1 MIKKTLIFIFLLAS
15 GIGFAQKKGTTKKK
29 APAEEKIT
37 PIAAVDVNDP
47 EYNVNKRPV
56 YPGGIGEMFRFI
68 NKNIQKPDTIMKGG
82 DGKVF
87 LWFNVSE
94 DGTISN
100 IKVIKEI
107 PGCPACND
115 EAIRLVKLMP
125 KWEPAIE
132 HGRPVKTDYNFPVSF
147 HPPLS
152 NH

>member
-1 MIKKTLIFIFLLAS
+1 MRKPFILIFLFASLLS
-15 GIGFAQKKGTTKKK
+15 FGQKKGNSKHKEK
-29 APAEEKIT
+29 PEEKIA

-56 YPGGIGEMFRFI
+56 YPGGVGEMFKFI

-87 LWFNVSE
+87 LWFNVAE
-94 DGTISN
+94 DGSISN

-107 PGCPACND
+107 PGCKACND

-125 KWEPAIE
+125 KWEPALE

-147 HPPLS
+147 HPPLT

>member
-1 MIKKTLIFIFLLAS
+1 MFRIVFIFIFLFLS
-15 GIGFAQKKGTTKKK
+15 LISIGQKKSTGKSKEK
-29 APAEEKIT
+29 VEEKKE
-37 PIAAVDVNDP
+37 AAADPNDP

-56 YPGGIGEMFRFI
+56 YPGGVGEMFRFI
-68 NKNIQKPDTIMKGG
+68 NKNIVKPDTIMKGG

-87 LWFNVSE
+87 LWFVISE

-115 EAIRLVKLMP
+115 EAIRLVKSMP

-132 HGRPVKTDYNFPVSF
+132 HGKPAKTDYNFPVSF
-147 HPPLS
+147 HPPL
-152 NH
+152 NNK